1 MKRSNS
7 SGWSSRRDALDST
20 SKLETRRTKQVI
32 HLDFFSMFVRLQ
44 LLRSSNTRKVFKV
57 LKTTLSDYS
66 FLMWILF
73 VNPESKNGISSSS
86 SNRIIAST
94 FLSSGRYTGMTCLF
108 HNPDSFFVILRLT
121 LFTISVYISIQ
132 ILIYY
137 ETLYCNALRFGLGQ
151 SVCTDNNDFQQQTI
165 LSALF
170 DGTGYFVRTQRCCKI
185 VWATCGKIHHVG

>member
-7 SGWSSRRDALDST
+7 GGWSSRRDALDST

-73 VNPESKNGISSSS
+73 VTPESKNGISSSS
-86 SNRIIAST
+86 SNRIAST

-121 LFTISVYISIQ
+121 LFTISIDTNI
-132 ILIYY
+132 
-137 ETLYCNALRFGLGQ
+137 
-151 SVCTDNNDFQQQTI
+151 D
-165 LSALF
+165 LS
-170 DGTGYFVRTQRCCKI
+170 
-185 VWATCGKIHHVG
+185 